1 MLKKIIKIIF
11 NLLGY
16 NIQSNHLPIDFTD
29 DDKKIIDQVKKFTM
43 TSPERIKCL
52 IEGTK
57 YVVRNNIEGAFVEC
71 GVWKG
76 GSVMVSMLILKSL
89 NILNKQFYLY
99 DTFDGMSEPTEFDK
113 DYSEINAKELL
124 KNNQK
129 NKANKIWC
137 YSPLEDVKNNINLI
151 QYPEKY
157 IKYIKGKVE
166 DTLKFEIPE
175 KIALLRLDT
184 DWYESTKIELETLF
198 PKLQKGGLLIVDDYG
213 YWKGSKKAVDEY
225 FFDKKNVFF
234 HRIDE
239 TGIII
244 LKN

>member
-1 MLKKIIKIIF
+1 M
-11 NLLGY
+11 
-16 NIQSNHLPIDFTD
+16 
-29 DDKKIIDQVKKFTM
+29 
-43 TSPERIKCL
+43 
-52 IEGTK
+52 
-57 YVVRNNIEGAFVEC
+57 
-71 GVWKG
+71 
-76 GSVMVSMLILKSL
+76 
-89 NILNKQFYLY
+89 
-99 DTFDGMSEPTEFDK
+99 
-113 DYSEINAKELL
+113 
-124 KNNQK
+124 
-129 NKANKIWC
+129 
-137 YSPLEDVKNNINLI
+137 EDVKTHNLSSTL
-151 QYPEKY
+151 KN